1 MSRPN
6 DFSNQLSLTKHNV
19 MPSLQTFLS
28 GSFNNFGKNHSSYF
42 STEHKCNKAEVKCVL
57 TESRLTLRVFSG
69 QRQLRQSR
77 ATYQSANIYDAFIF
91 SCNYEHLF

>member
-1 MSRPN
+1 MSGPN

-28 GSFNNFGKNHSSYF
+28 GSFNNFGKNVHLIYLLS
-42 STEHKCNKAEVKCVL
+42 EHKCNKAEVKCVL
-57 TESRLTLRVFSG
+57 TESRLTLRAFS
-69 QRQLRQSR
+69 RRRQSR